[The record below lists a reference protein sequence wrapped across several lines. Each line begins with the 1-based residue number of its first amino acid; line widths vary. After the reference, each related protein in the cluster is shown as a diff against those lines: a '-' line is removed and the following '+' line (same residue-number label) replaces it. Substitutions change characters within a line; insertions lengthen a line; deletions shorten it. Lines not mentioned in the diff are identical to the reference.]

1 MKVFTARHPRLVLTA
16 LSSAVLLG
24 GALSL
29 LSATPAA
36 AVSGNAYFSGGGAC
50 SRGYGSNTNCTSKPF
65 YNSDVLYGRDAG
77 GDALQPWE
85 YASKGAFIQAVKNR
99 LNSGRQQDRTGAAF
113 IINTMVGAP
122 PGQRQ
127 KNPSAQMIA
136 DWESRINNPGIGFFA
151 TSASP
156 GNYGPTSFY
165 DRVRDDNFFANWSGS
180 NRILIFFTDGNGNPL
195 YIVEA
200 PCGNP
205 VGNLPGLP
213 PAPQPQPYTRIQLR
227 LFVIDASGRTTI
239 TNIRGAD
246 YVTCNPNTRNKTL
259 TDVNGW
265 AFFEVPQG
273 QGFCIRA
280 GPPPPGSGWS
290 GPFIRPWGPQQGLDG
305 WGYGFD
311 PVCQAINVG
320 QPPGGTPGSGF
331 CYPNGLYAG
340 EHGSY
345 EWQVAGADARSW
357 PASPGD
363 NPGWRYYDRAVDS
376 GYDIVYV
383 AKQGYVDIINC
394 NNAQGWVFDVNKY
407 DWQMTLD
414 VWKDGAFGARYG
426 GVAGEPGRWN
436 GPRNDVASWFNLPRD
451 ANGNDFGHGFIL
463 DFNNRGL
470 NLNDGRP
477 HSIQLYALGFA
488 KDGSNDGNNIKI
500 FDGTVGP
507 CLSYTLTPRVSAP
520 AAASR
525 SDTVQFTFTV
535 DNSGPTVTPPTQWWT
550 RGRYI
555 LSGQPYDPQ
564 PQQDANR
571 GSSGGYREQSG
582 TQVFQ
587 VGSSQVFVESV
598 DMSRIPANA
607 AYVCRSLTVYP
618 FDSNQPPRYRT
629 SAEQC
634 VAVGKQPLAQVT
646 GGDLWAGGSFRNSS
660 GSCAAGTGANV
671 KGTAKTYP
679 DGTRAG
685 SWGEYGVFAL
695 GSVSAFGSAGFTTD
709 QAPLSSKLTFAN
721 TYAGT
726 LGYYFGQAPPI
737 AQYCLSDFW
746 QAAQNMPGPRTTGN
760 ETLYDPANLP
770 GGVYTTTATGRVDIN
785 TNDRPIPAGT
795 QIVIYAPSA
804 GTVYIKDN
812 IVYQPASYR
821 SPADL
826 PRVIIISGGDIQINH
841 HVDTIDAWLSAAK
854 TLQTCDVGMGEAAES
869 PQCLYPP
876 VSTKPLRFNGPV
888 VATNLKLLRVYGA
901 DNNLGANRT
910 TPAELFNL
918 RSDAY
923 LSAYWSSLITG
934 NARTVYQQEA
944 PARY

>member
-1 MKVFTARHPRLVLTA
+1 MNLGIGN
-16 LSSAVLLG
+16 LSSIFSDKPPRRKALWFARLG
-24 GALSL
+24 ITVGVAGFLSL
-29 LSATPAA
+29 F
-36 AVSGNAYFSGGGAC
+36 VMSGTAFAGGGVGSGGGGGGGAVPGGHTPYTSYGWGWTVYPTSGPGPTDGFIKDGFRNPAPWANAQNTC
-50 SRGYGSNTNCTSKPF
+50 RNARASSVYMLIVLDKYGDGTVYDYKSRWEGFAGRFVVGTPVDHGRATAIDTATARAAFGSLPSYGVDTTGYTFGSN
-65 YNSDVLYGRDAG
+65 
-77 GDALQPWE
+77 
-85 YASKGAFIQAVKNR
+85 
-99 LNSGRQQDRTGAAF
+99 
-113 IINTMVGAP
+113 VGWFCYDYAP
-122 PGQRQ
+122 PPPPPPPPPVTVQ
-127 KNPSAQMIA
+127 
-136 DWESRINNPGIGFFA
+136 
-151 TSASP
+151 
-156 GNYGPTSFY
+156 
-165 DRVRDDNFFANWSGS
+165 ANV
-180 NRILIFFTDGNGNPL
+180 FM
-195 YIVEA
+195 V
-200 PCGNP
+200 
-205 VGNLPGLP
+205 
-213 PAPQPQPYTRIQLR
+213 
-227 LFVIDASGRTTI
+227 DASGQQTGVYGGAVLDTCTNPGRITT
-239 TNIRGAD
+239 RPDGFA
-246 YVTCNPNTRNKTL
+246 YMQ
-259 TDVNGW
+259 
-265 AFFEVPQG
+265 VPKG
-273 QGFCIRA
+273 TGFCLRVA
-280 GPPPPGSGWS
+280 SPPPPGYS
-290 GPFIRPWGPQQGLDG
+290 GPFVRPWG
-305 WGYGFD
+305 
-311 PVCQAINVG
+311 G
-320 QPPGGTPGSGF
+320 QYEYYDTADYTNNIYPRCGSYTNYSGF
-331 CYPNGLYAG
+331 GGPPLTGHCDQQT
-340 EHGSY
+340 Y
-345 EWQVAGADARSW
+345 EWQVAGRS
-357 PASPGD
+357 D
-363 NPGWRYYDRAVDS
+363 GWRQVWSNPIIWVYDRPSDI
-376 GYDIVYV
+376 GYDFVYV
-383 AKQGYVDIINC
+383 
-394 NNAQGWVFDVNKY
+394 
-407 DWQMTLD
+407 
-414 VWKDGAFGARYG
+414 
-426 GVAGEPGRWN
+426 
-436 GPRNDVASWFNLPRD
+436 
-451 ANGNDFGHGFIL
+451 
-463 DFNNRGL
+463 L
-470 NLNDGRP
+470 N
-477 HSIQLYALGFA
+477 
-488 KDGSNDGNNIKI
+488 
-500 FDGTVGP
+500 
-507 CLSYTLTPRVSAP
+507 LSYTLTPRVSAP